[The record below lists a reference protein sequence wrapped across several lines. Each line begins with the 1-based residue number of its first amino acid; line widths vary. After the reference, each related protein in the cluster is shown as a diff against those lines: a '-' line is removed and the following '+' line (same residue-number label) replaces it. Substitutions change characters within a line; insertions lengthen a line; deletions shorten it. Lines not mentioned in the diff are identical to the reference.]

1 MNFLGLSN
9 ETLILLIPVAI
20 ALILI
25 LVVLI
30 ARGKTGLAIGILAT
44 GLLGFLF
51 LKKRRLQEAFDIE
64 DKLAKNNEK
73 FEDFK
78 KRQKERYQA
87 ITANKEI
94 LIQLKEK
101 LEQLKKK
108 PAENRLEIQLLEKE
122 IKEREALNEKL
133 LSEDSEFFPAEE
145 PTAAIPN
152 EESLKVYDL
161 EEEKAKP
168 KPPSSGK
175 VEIEVGGHRLFE
187 A

>member
-73 FEDFK
+73 FDEFK

-94 LIQLKEK
+94 LLQLKEK

-122 IKEREALNEKL
+122 IQEREALNEKL
-133 LSEDSEFFPAEE
+133 LSEDSEFFAGEE
-145 PTAAIPN
+145 TAAIPN

-168 KPPSSGK
+168 KPPASGK